1 MDKWV
6 FLNGEFVPA
15 ENARVSI
22 YDHGF
27 LYGDGA
33 FEGIR
38 AYDGR
43 AFKLA
48 EHVGRLYNS
57 LKALWIDLP
66 YGREQFIA
74 NIEKLLEMNQVTD
87 GYIRVTVSRGVSLG
101 LDPKNITTQPTVV
114 VSTDRLALYPRSAY
128 ETGLDVVTVATRV
141 ANPQV
146 MEPRIKSLG
155 KYLCNIQAKIEANQ
169 VGAGEGLMLTEDGYV
184 AECTGDNVFFVT
196 NGAVTTPP
204 SFLGILE
211 GITRQVVIDLLRQTG
226 VQVQEKVFT
235 RFDLYT
241 CDEAF
246 LTGTAAEVIPMV
258 KLDDRPIGDGKPGP
272 ISNKLIEQFRKYV
285 ASQSSA
291 DTREPTGKPARGLL
305 R

>member
-6 FLNGEFVPA
+6 FLNGQFVPR
-15 ENARVSI
+15 ENAHVSI

-38 AYDGR
+38 AYHGK

-48 EHVGRLYNS
+48 EHVDRLYRS
-57 LKALWIDLP
+57 LKALWIELP
-66 YGREQFIA
+66 YGREQFAA
-74 NIEKLLEMNQVTD
+74 NIEKLIEINEVTD
-87 GYIRVTVSRGVSLG
+87 GYIRVTVTRGVTLG
-101 LDPKNITTQPTVV
+101 LDPKNIKTEPTVV
-114 VSTDRLALYPRSAY
+114 ISSDKLSLYPQSMY
-128 ETGLDVVTVATRV
+128 ENGLEVVTVGTRV

-146 MEPRIKSLG
+146 MEPRIKSTG

-184 AECTGDNVFFVT
+184 AECTGDNIFFVKD
-196 NGAVTTPP
+196 GVVYTPP
-204 SFLGILE
+204 AYLGILE
-211 GITRQVVIDLLRQTG
+211 GITRQTVMELLAELGIR
-226 VQVQEKVFT
+226 VEEKVFT

-241 CDEAF
+241 ADESF

-258 KLDDRPIGDGKPGP
+258 KLDDRTIGDGKPGA
-272 ISNKLIEQFRKYV
+272 ITRRLIAAFRDYV
-285 ASQSSA
+285 
-291 DTREPTGKPARGLL
+291 EKF
-305 R
+305 

>member
-6 FLNGEFVPA
+6 FLNGEFVPGEQA
-15 ENARVSI
+15 HVHI

-38 AYDGR
+38 AYNGR

-48 EHVGRLYNS
+48 EHVDRLYNS
-57 LKALWIDLP
+57 LKALWIVLP
-66 YGREQFIA
+66 YGREQFAA
-74 NIEKLLEMNQVTD
+74 NIEKLLEKNEVKD
-87 GYIRVTVSRGVSLG
+87 GYIRVTVTRGVALG
-101 LDPKNITTQPTVV
+101 LDPKNIQGQPTVCI
-114 VSTDRLALYPRSAY
+114 STDKLSLYPKSMY
-128 ETGLDVVTVATRV
+128 ENGLEVVTVATRV

-146 MEPRIKSLG
+146 LEPRIKSLG

-184 AECTGDNVFFVT
+184 AECTGDNIFYAKRGVVY
-196 NGAVTTPP
+196 TPP
-204 SFLGILE
+204 AFLGILE
-211 GITRQVVIDLLRQTG
+211 GITRATVMDLLADMG
-226 VQVQEKVFT
+226 VKVEEKVFT

-258 KLDDRPIGDGKPGP
+258 KLDDRVIGDGKPGP
-272 ISNKLIEQFRKYV
+272 ITRKLEQAFRKYV
-285 ASQSSA
+285 DSLKA
-291 DTREPTGKPARGLL
+291 
-305 R
+305 

>member
-6 FLNGEFVPA
+6 FLNGQFVPR
-15 ENARVSI
+15 ENAHVSI

-38 AYDGR
+38 AYHGK

-48 EHVGRLYNS
+48 EHVDRLYRS
-57 LKALWIDLP
+57 LKALWIELP
-66 YGREQFIA
+66 YGREQFAA
-74 NIEKLLEMNQVTD
+74 NIEKLIEINEVTD
-87 GYIRVTVSRGVSLG
+87 GYIRVTVTRGVTLG
-101 LDPKNITTQPTVV
+101 LDPKNIKTEPTVV
-114 VSTDRLALYPRSAY
+114 ISSDKLSLYPQSMY
-128 ETGLDVVTVATRV
+128 ENGLEVVTVGTRV

-146 MEPRIKSLG
+146 MEPRIKSTG

-184 AECTGDNVFFVT
+184 AECTGDNIFFVKD
-196 NGAVTTPP
+196 GVVYTPP
-204 SFLGILE
+204 AYLGILE
-211 GITRQVVIDLLRQTG
+211 GITRQTVMELLAELGIR
-226 VQVQEKVFT
+226 VEEKVFT

-241 CDEAF
+241 ADESF

-258 KLDDRPIGDGKPGP
+258 KLDDRAIGDGKPGP
-272 ISNKLIEQFRKYV
+272 ITRRLIAAFRDYV
-285 ASQSSA
+285 
-291 DTREPTGKPARGLL
+291 EKF
-305 R
+305 

>member
-1 MDKWV
+1 MDRSV
-6 FLNGEFVPA
+6 FLNGEFIPS
-15 ENARVSI
+15 ENAHVSI

-38 AYDGR
+38 AYHGK
-43 AFKLA
+43 AFKLQA
-48 EHVGRLYNS
+48 HVDRLYRS
-57 LKALWIDLP
+57 LKALWIELP
-66 YGREQFIA
+66 YGREQFVA
-74 NIEKLLEMNQVTD
+74 NIEKLVEMNGVTD

-101 LDPKNITTQPTVV
+101 LDPKNIKGEPTVV
-114 VSTDRLALYPRSAY
+114 VSTDKLSLYPPSMY
-128 ETGLDVVTVATRV
+128 ESGLMVVTVATRI

-184 AECTGDNVFFVT
+184 AECTGDNIFFIRDGVVF
-196 NGAVTTPP
+196 TPP
-204 SFLGILE
+204 AFLGILE
-211 GITRQVVIDLLRQTG
+211 GITRQTVMDLLAESG
-226 VQVQEKVFT
+226 IKVEEKVFT

-241 CDEAF
+241 ADEAF

-258 KLDDRPIGDGKPGP
+258 KLDDRLVGDGKPGP
-272 ISNKLIEQFRKYV
+272 ITKKLITAFHAYV
-285 ASQSSA
+285 AKQ
-291 DTREPTGKPARGLL
+291 
-305 R
+305 

>member
-6 FLNGEFVPA
+6 FLNGQFIPS

-38 AYDGR
+38 AYHGK

-48 EHVGRLYNS
+48 EHIDRLYNS
-57 LKALWIDLP
+57 LKALWIELP
-66 YGREQFIA
+66 YAREQFAA
-74 NIEKLLEMNQVTD
+74 NIEKLIESNGVTD
-87 GYIRVTVSRGVSLG
+87 GYIRVTVTRGIALG
-101 LDPKNITTQPTVV
+101 LDPKNIQMEPTVV
-114 VSTDRLALYPRSAY
+114 ISTDKLSLYPRSMY
-128 ETGLDVVTVATRV
+128 ENGLEVVTVATRV

-146 MEPRIKSLG
+146 LEPRIKSLG

-184 AECTGDNVFFVT
+184 AECTGDNVFFAKKGIVY
-196 NGAVTTPP
+196 TPP
-204 SFLGILE
+204 PYLGILE
-211 GITRQVVIDLLRQTG
+211 GITRQTAMDLLAEMG
-226 VQVQEKVFT
+226 VEVVEKIFT
-235 RFDLYT
+235 RFDLYLA
-241 CDEAF
+241 DESF

-258 KLDDRPIGDGKPGP
+258 KLDDRSIGSGKPGP
-272 ISNKLIEQFRKYV
+272 ITRKLMKAFHDYV
-285 ASQSSA
+285 AKQ
-291 DTREPTGKPARGLL
+291 
-305 R
+305 